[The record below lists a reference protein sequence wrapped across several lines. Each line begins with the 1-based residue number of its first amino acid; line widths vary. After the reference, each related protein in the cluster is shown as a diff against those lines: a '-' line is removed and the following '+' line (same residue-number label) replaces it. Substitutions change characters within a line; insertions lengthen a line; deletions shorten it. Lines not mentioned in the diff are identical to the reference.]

1 MPIPQHEIVDD
12 NSNLGPAVYL
22 VVTDMSDEV
31 DFMGLKDEIENVA
44 LKFLS
49 GKGKVSAGLT
59 DRGFVKRLICS
70 GEIPE
75 ERPA

>member
-12 NSNLGPAVYL
+12 NTNLGPAVYL
-22 VVTDMSDEV
+22 VVTDMSGEV

-44 LKFLS
+44 LKFVS
-49 GKGKVSAGLT
+49 GKAKVSAGLT
-59 DRGFVKRLICS
+59 DRGTVKRLIT
-70 GEIPE
+70 GGAIPQ